1 MKQLKKLMAVMILL
15 ALALSTPVSSFG
27 AIGQLPVS
35 LSVNG
40 KLVVSDLEPLKLD
53 NRTYL
58 PLRAV
63 AKALGAKVSWDTQS
77 RKCVIT
83 RNQTTLEFYLGR
95 SYYLKNGK
103 KFALDAPVELYNDR
117 VILPVRVISEAL
129 GEKVYWNEDLQE
141 VSIGKDNSIASKYYF
156 DFKQKVG
163 WKYSSNVVQTS
174 IVGDWRQKVSY
185 MDADTETILYIH
197 NLAGNNFKVYRLRE
211 YGNIPAVE
219 LRIGTGTFVGDR
231 FHMIFADDA
240 PYVTSPEPLSNVE
253 FFEEEYEL
261 EGDHLNLVS
270 RKVIG
275 KNSYAVDFN
284 NPLYYMPYESI
295 KG

>member
-1 MKQLKKLMAVMILL
+1 MKQVKKLMAVMVVLGL
-15 ALALSTPVSSFG
+15 VLSTPVASFG
-27 AIGQLPVS
+27 SIGELPVS
-35 LSVNG
+35 LKVNG
-40 KLVVSDLEPLKLD
+40 KLVASDLEPVKLD
-53 NRTYL
+53 NHTYL

-63 AKALGAKVSWDTQS
+63 ATALGAKVSWDAKTK
-77 RKCVIT
+77 KCVIM
-83 RNQTTLEFYLGR
+83 RNPNTLEFYLGR
-95 SYYLKNGK
+95 NYYLKNGK
-103 KFALDAPVELYNDR
+103 RVALDTSVDLYNDR

-141 VSIGKDNSIASKYYF
+141 VSIGKDNSVVSKYYF

-163 WKYSSNVVQTS
+163 WKYASNVVQTS
-174 IVGDWRQKVSY
+174 NVGDWYQKVSY

-197 NLAGNNFKVYRLRE
+197 NFVGNNFKVYRLRE

-219 LRIGTGTFVGDR
+219 LRIGTGTLEGNR

-240 PYVTSPEPLSNVE
+240 PYVDSPKPLSNVE

-261 EGDHLNLVS
+261 NGDHLNLVS

-275 KNSYAVDFN
+275 KDSVVDFN
-284 NPLYYMPYESI
+284 DPLYYMPYESI
-295 KG
+295 KR

>member
-1 MKQLKKLMAVMILL
+1 MKQVKKLMAVMVFL
-15 ALALSTPVSSFG
+15 ALVLSTPVSSFG
-27 AIGQLPVS
+27 AIGDLPVS

-40 KLVVSDLEPLKLD
+40 RLVVSDLEPLKLD

-63 AKALGAKVSWDTQS
+63 AKALGAKVSWDAQS
-77 RKCVIT
+77 KKCVIT
-83 RNQTTLEFYLGR
+83 RNQITLEFYLGR
-95 SYYLKNGK
+95 NYYLKNRK
-103 KFALDAPVELYNDR
+103 KIALDAPVELYNDR

-141 VSIGKDNSIASKYYF
+141 VSIGKDNSVASKYYF

-163 WKYSSNVVQTS
+163 WKYANNVAQTS
-174 IVGDWRQKVSY
+174 IVGDWRQVVSY
-185 MDADTETILYIH
+185 LDVDTETILYIH
-197 NLAGNNFKVYRLRE
+197 NFVGNNFKVYRLRE

-219 LRIGTGTFVGDR
+219 LRIGTGTFEGNR
-231 FHMIFADDA
+231 FHMIFADDS
-240 PYVTSPEPLSNVE
+240 PYVDSPEPLSNVE

-275 KNSYAVDFN
+275 KDSVVDFN
-284 NPLYYMPYESI
+284 DPLYYMPYESI